1 MISPKSSMLRQP
13 RLAAEAER
21 FMVGFNVG
29 VVDSAASDFSEA
41 VHSNLSGAD
50 QCLTRDHGAVITLMH
65 MLDESGI
72 GSSGKNRQG

>member
-1 MISPKSSMLRQP
+1 MLRQP
-13 RLAAEAER
+13 RPREAAEADL
-21 FMVGFNVG
+21 FMFGFSVG
-29 VVDSAASDFSEA
+29 VANSAASVFSVA

-72 GSSGKNRQG
+72 GSSGKS